1 LNNVSISVILCVNS
15 LYTVPRK
22 FNGTDNWKRSWFMRT
37 RSPTVIFPP
46 PTILV
51 AAIHMIPVRAV
62 EKMMFWP
69 ELSKARDV
77 AILREDFS

>member
-1 LNNVSISVILCVNS
+1 
-15 LYTVPRK
+15 
-22 FNGTDNWKRSWFMRT
+22 MRT
-37 RSPTVIFPP
+37 RSPTVMFPP

-62 EKMMFWP
+62 EKMIFWP
-69 ELSKARDV
+69 ELRKARDV